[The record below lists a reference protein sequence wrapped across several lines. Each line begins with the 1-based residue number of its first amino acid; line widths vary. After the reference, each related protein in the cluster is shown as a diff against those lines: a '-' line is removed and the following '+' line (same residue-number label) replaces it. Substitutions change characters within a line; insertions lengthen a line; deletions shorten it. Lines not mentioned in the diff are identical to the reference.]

1 MDAAE
6 RLLAIEEIKCLKARY
21 WRCMDTKDWEGLASV
36 FAPDIYFDMRESVG
50 PNHYDPD
57 ALIIGVGK
65 VVPFLRSSVEA
76 LQTVHHGH
84 APEIEIT
91 SSTTARGIWAM
102 EDRLR
107 WPPGGRFAT
116 LDGYGHYHETY
127 DKLAGEWRIKSSKLT
142 RLRVDIR

>member
-1 MDAAE
+1 
-6 RLLAIEEIKCLKARY
+6 
-21 WRCMDTKDWEGLASV
+21 
-36 FAPDIYFDMRESVG
+36 
-50 PNHYDPD
+50 
-57 ALIIGVGK
+57 
-65 VVPFLRSSVEA
+65 
-76 LQTVHHGH
+76 VHQGH

-127 DKLAGEWRIKSSKLT
+127 EKIAGKWKIKSSKLT
-142 RLRVDIR
+142 RLRVDVR